1 MDGGLELTG
10 TLPATSRISLPLLTG
25 EVEQTTPDSRN
36 KSDSSVADPDGR
48 VGGWR
53 VPRPWLRRARLTRGR
68 GRGRCRR
75 SRGEPRRPASVAV
88 YALAAMAIRNP
99 ALVLACG
106 VMGLPV
112 RVTTSRHRR
121 HPSPQTHSPDV
132 VDADAGLPTAAVF
145 RDAQTPGDMMLEDDW
160 ERGARS
166 VVKE

>member
-1 MDGGLELTG
+1 
-10 TLPATSRISLPLLTG
+10 
-25 EVEQTTPDSRN
+25 
-36 KSDSSVADPDGR
+36 
-48 VGGWR
+48 
-53 VPRPWLRRARLTRGR
+53 
-68 GRGRCRR
+68 
-75 SRGEPRRPASVAV
+75 
-88 YALAAMAIRNP
+88 MAIRNP

-121 HPSPQTHSPDV
+121 HPSPQTQSPDV